1 MFGFIRI
8 KIGDITENYK
18 TISSSSNYDP
28 SNHITCSQTLTGATV
43 PLTSFVKTKN
53 DRKIGIFLG
62 IDLGQGLFLNSQ
74 S

>member
-1 MFGFIRI
+1 MFGFIKI

-28 SNHITCSQTLTGATV
+28 SNHITCSQTPTGATV
-43 PLTSFVKTKN
+43 PLTSFVKTNNVRKSVFFR
-53 DRKIGIFLG
+53 DRLG
-62 IDLGQGLFLNSQ
+62 TRPFFNSQ